1 MIPAL
6 EKYYESA
13 AEDVYTYDPEQAK
26 SLLAEAGYADGFD
39 LEIAVP
45 SSYSQ
50 HVDTAQI
57 IVEQLKAV
65 GINATIRLV
74 EWSTWLDE
82 VYSGRNYQAT
92 VIGFDGTLAPSD
104 WLAKYRSDASNN
116 IANFKNDE
124 YDQKIDE
131 ALATVDD
138 SEKVTLYKEL
148 QMILAQ
154 NAASVYIED
163 PADFVAVNKRIG
175 GYQFYPVAATDLASM
190 YITE

>member
-116 IANFKNDE
+116 IANLKMTN
-124 YDQKIDE
+124 
-131 ALATVDD
+131 
-138 SEKVTLYKEL
+138 
-148 QMILAQ
+148 MIRKLT
-154 NAASVYIED
+154 
-163 PADFVAVNKRIG
+163 KRW
-175 GYQFYPVAATDLASM
+175 QRSM
-190 YITE
+190 TAKK